1 MPIVTVVATPDPDG
15 PPSRN
20 DDSTTARPAELRRP
34 PIAAKEKSMK
44 KRPAPDACS
53 TAPKMVNRM
62 IRLEAT
68 STVVPNTPSRV
79 M

>member
-1 MPIVTVVATPDPDG
+1 MVTVVATPEPDG

-20 DDSTTARPAELRRP
+20 DDSTTARPAALRLP
-34 PIAAKEKSMK
+34 PMAANEKSMK
-44 KRPAPDACS
+44 NLPAPDCCS
-53 TAPKMVNRM
+53 TAPNTVNRM

-68 STVVPNTPSRV
+68 STVVPKTPSSV